1 METIH
6 LKNDFKLSFEKLTNK
21 IRLIITK
28 NNEEWVCRKET
39 LNSLFSFA
47 EEDVTHIF
55 KGRLRLNKLRDI
67 IEVRVKNELIGI
79 VTNEDF
85 KKALIKIK

>member
-1 METIH
+1 METIN

-28 NNEEWVCRKET
+28 NNEDWVCRKET
-39 LNSLFSFA
+39 LNSLCSFA

-67 IEVRVKNELIGI
+67 IEVRVKNELIGT

-85 KKALIKIK
+85 TQALIKIK